1 MNSITAPTS
10 PTTSYPTT
18 SPRQRLMIDAP
29 TRVFHWLLAASFA
42 LAYLT
47 GESEHWRLVHITT
60 GYTMLGLIAFR
71 LVWGVI
77 GPPQARWSAQARKLR
92 ALPDVWRAWL
102 AAKPNWLQSHHVAN
116 TLAIWSIL
124 FLSVITGGTG
134 YAAYAE
140 LGGEWVAELH
150 EVAANATLAV
160 VLGHI
165 GLIVVT
171 SLLRKSNLAAT
182 MITGRQKAAGPDVVK
197 RNRVWLGL
205 LIAVAVAGYWV
216 YAWQTAPAP
225 DAATAATVSTQK
237 HHEDD

>member
-10 PTTSYPTT
+10 PAPSSPPT
-18 SPRQRLMIDAP
+18 SPRRRLMIDAP

-47 GESEHWRLVHITT
+47 GDGEHWRLVHVAM
-60 GYTMLGLIAFR
+60 GYTMLGLIGFR
-71 LVWGVI
+71 LVWGLI

-102 AAKPNWLQSHHVAN
+102 AAKPNWLQSHHVVN
-116 TLAIWSIL
+116 TLAIWSVL
-124 FLSVITGGTG
+124 FLSVVTGGTG
-134 YAAYAE
+134 YAVYAE
-140 LGGEWVAELH
+140 LGGDWLEELH

-160 VLGHI
+160 VIGHI

-216 YAWQTAPAP
+216 YAWQTAPAA
-225 DAATAATVSTQK
+225 DAAAAVSTQK
-237 HHEDD
+237 HHDDD

>member
-10 PTTSYPTT
+10 PTTSNPTT
-18 SPRQRLMIDAP
+18 SPRRRLLIDAP

-47 GESEHWRLVHITT
+47 GEGERWRLVHVTM
-60 GYTMLGLIAFR
+60 GYTLLGLIGFR

-102 AAKPNWLQSHHVAN
+102 AARPNWLQSHHVAN
-116 TLAIWSIL
+116 TLAIWAIL
-124 FLSVITGGTG
+124 SLSVITGGTG
-134 YAAYAE
+134 YAVYAE
-140 LGGEWVAELH
+140 LGGDWLEELH

-160 VLGHI
+160 VIGHI

-182 MITGRQKAAGPDVVK
+182 MVTGRQNAAGPDVVK

-225 DAATAATVSTQK
+225 DTAAVVSHHP